1 MTREAG
7 HPATASRHPEGEPT
21 ECNSPRRKRDKSG
34 ESVAQLAPSGCP
46 GAQALRAAL
55 ELSGAD
61 GKEEPLE
68 AAEHGVE

>member
-1 MTREAG
+1 MQRG
-7 HPATASRHPEGEPT
+7 KPQ
-21 ECNSPRRKRDKSG
+21 RDKSG

-61 GKEEPLE
+61 GKEADRLPPFLTG
-68 AAEHGVE
+68 APSWRAQAV

>member
-1 MTREAG
+1 MQHAHRA
-7 HPATASRHPEGEPT
+7 
-21 ECNSPRRKRDKSG
+21 RRQNQG

>member
-1 MTREAG
+1 MQRG
-7 HPATASRHPEGEPT
+7 KPQ
-21 ECNSPRRKRDKSG
+21 RDKSG

-61 GKEEPLE
+61 GKEDVLRPFLTG
-68 AAEHGVE
+68 APSWRAQAV